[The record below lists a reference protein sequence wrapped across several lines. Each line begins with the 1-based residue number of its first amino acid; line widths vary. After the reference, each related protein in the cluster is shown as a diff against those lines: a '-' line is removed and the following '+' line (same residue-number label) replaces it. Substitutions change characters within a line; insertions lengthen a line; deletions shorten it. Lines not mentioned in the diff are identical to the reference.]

1 MMDGWMM
8 DNDGAPCL
16 LPRSFYKHLLGM
28 PIDFH
33 DIEATEPDY
42 YKILQQ
48 ILDSPIDLLMVD
60 LTFSAEIQK
69 FGRTEVRN
77 AL

>member
-1 MMDGWMM
+1 M
-8 DNDGAPCL
+8 
-16 LPRSFYKHLLGM
+16 LGM

>member
-1 MMDGWMM
+1 
-8 DNDGAPCL
+8 
-16 LPRSFYKHLLGM
+16 M

-48 ILDSPIDLLMVD
+48 ILDSPIDLFMMD

-69 FGRTEVRN
+69 FGRTEVRT
-77 AL
+77 ASQCVDVCFDYDDDDDV